1 MCEIFMNNLFKFL
14 RAGLA
19 ATLYLIILTVWFI
32 PLASVGLLRFIIPLK
47 KWRQLTKKLMEF
59 LHAVWLRSNYVL
71 LKWITPIKWE
81 IKGLDQLQ
89 YKEWYLLI
97 SNHQSWADILILQY
111 IFSGKIPPLKF
122 FLKKELLWTLPIA
135 SWACWLLDFPFMHRY
150 SKAVLAKHP
159 ELKNKDIEKT
169 KKASAKFKIIPTTV
183 ANFVEGT
190 RFSQEKH
197 DLQASPYQY
206 LLRPKAAG
214 MAFSLAVLGDFFHKI
229 LNITIIY
236 PPRQVSLLDFLSG
249 NIKKIVVEVETIP
262 ITKDWLGDYE
272 NDRQFRIYFQRK
284 LNELWEKKDQLIRT
298 QLENFLKT

>member
-1 MCEIFMNNLFKFL
+1 MKHLHKLL
-14 RAGLA
+14 RAGLT

-32 PLASVGLLRFIIPLK
+32 PLASVGLLRFIIPVK
-47 KWRQLTKKLMEF
+47 KWRQLTKKLMES
-59 LHAVWLRSNYVL
+59 LHVVWLRSNYFF

-81 IKGLDQLQ
+81 IKGLDQLHF
-89 YKEWYLLI
+89 KEWYLLI

-150 SKAVLAKHP
+150 SKARLAKHP
-159 ELKNKDIEKT
+159 ELKNKDIEET
-169 KKASAKFKIIPTTV
+169 KKASAKFKTIPTTV

-190 RFSQEKH
+190 RFSQGKH

-214 MAFSLAVLGDFFHKI
+214 MAFSLAILGDFFHKI
-229 LNITIIY
+229 LNVTII
-236 PPRQVSLLDFLSG
+236 
-249 NIKKIVVEVETIP
+249 
-262 ITKDWLGDYE
+262 
-272 NDRQFRIYFQRK
+272 
-284 LNELWEKKDQLIRT
+284 
-298 QLENFLKT
+298 

>member
-1 MCEIFMNNLFKFL
+1 MNNLFKFL
-14 RAGLA
+14 KAGLTA
-19 ATLYLIILTVWFI
+19 ILYLIILTGWFI
-32 PLASVGLLRFIIPLK
+32 PLAIVGLFRFIIPIR
-47 KWRQLTKKLMEF
+47 KWRQLTKRLMEF
-59 LHAVWLRSNYVL
+59 LHAVWLRSNYFF
-71 LKWITPIKWE
+71 LKWITSIKWE
-81 IKGLDQLQ
+81 IRGLDQLH

-111 IFSGKIPPLKF
+111 VFSNKIPPLKF

-150 SKAVLAKHP
+150 SKATLAKHP
-159 ELKNKDIEKT
+159 ELKNRDIEET
-169 KKASAKFKIIPTTV
+169 KKATTNFKKIPTTV

-190 RFSQEKH
+190 RFSKEKH

-229 LNITIIY
+229 LNVTIIY
-236 PPRQVSLLDFLSG
+236 PPQQASLLDFLSG
-249 NIKKIVVEVETIP
+249 NIKKIIVEIETIS

-272 NDRQFRIYFQRK
+272 NDRQFRILFQKK
-284 LNELWEKKDQLIRT
+284 LNDLWGKKDQLIKT
-298 QLENFLKT
+298 QLQNF

>member
-14 RAGLA
+14 KAGLA
-19 ATLYLIILTVWFI
+19 ATLYLIILIIWFI
-32 PLASVGLLRFIIPLK
+32 PLAITGLLRFIIPLN
-47 KWRQLTKKLMEF
+47 KWRKLTKKLMEF
-59 LHAVWLRSNYVL
+59 LHVVWLRSNYFL
-71 LKWITPIKWE
+71 LKWITSIKWE
-81 IKGLDQLQ
+81 IKGLEQLH

-122 FLKKELLWTLPIA
+122 FLKKELLWILPIA

-150 SKAVLAKHP
+150 SKAKLARYP
-159 ELKNKDIEKT
+159 ELKNKDIEET
-169 KKASAKFKIIPTTV
+169 KKASVKFKTTPTTV

-190 RFSQEKH
+190 RFSQKKRK
-197 DLQASPYQY
+197 LQASPYQY

-229 LNITIIY
+229 LNVTIIY
-236 PPRQVSLLDFLSG
+236 PPQQVSLLDFLSG
-249 NIKKIVVEVETIP
+249 NIKKIIVEIETIP

-272 NDRQFRIYFQRK
+272 NDRQYRVFFQKK
-284 LNELWEKKDQLIRT
+284 LNELWERKDQFIRT
-298 QLENFLKT
+298 QLQNF